1 MADEQPAALIAEQVR
16 AALEAVDLA
25 AMSDLLDPH
34 VHWGAPDD
42 PAPSCQNRHQVLA
55 WYQEGRRRGVRA
67 EVTEMVVGTDRI
79 LMGLRVTGP
88 EMAGEFAGEFA
99 GTGDRWQVLTVDGGR
114 VVDIRA
120 FDDRA
125 VAAAAAGLPPDPG
138 PGPGPGGPQA
148 VSDTSRPSSAR

>member
-1 MADEQPAALIAEQVR
+1 MPDEQPAALIAEQVR

-25 AMSDLLDPH
+25 AMSDLLHPH

-88 EMAGEFAGEFA
+88 EMAGEFAA
-99 GTGDRWQVLTVDGGR
+99 TGDRWQVLTVDGGR

-125 VAAAAAGLPPDPG
+125 GAAAAAGLPPGLLPG
-138 PGPGPGGPQA
+138 TPGPGPGGPHA